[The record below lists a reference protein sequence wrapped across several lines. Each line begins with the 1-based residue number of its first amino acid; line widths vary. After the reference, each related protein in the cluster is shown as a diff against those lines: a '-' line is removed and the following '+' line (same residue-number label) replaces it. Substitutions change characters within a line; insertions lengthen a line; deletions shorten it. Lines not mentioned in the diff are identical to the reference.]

1 MVFLVICMSVIAWLA
16 FGFSFYL
23 KLAKEDI
30 ASGHTFEF
38 DWEIFLIVLA
48 TGVLSY
54 VVYGVLLF
62 AEKFEDF
69 MNKSINNMNG
79 DDFKGYQNCCKKCG
93 SVSLHTE
100 AKGNNTGLYCDD
112 CGSWQKWLNKD
123 ELRAFLHS
131 MREATP
137 EERESV
143 SEHIESISKPTGD
156 NFYDDKTVIERL
168 TEFKKHLDNEIDAE
182 MEKFPVSPED
192 AVRKNTYCFGLQK
205 VIYSIENIIAGRDFN
220 DAGE

>member
-79 DDFKGYQNCCKKCG
+79 D
-93 SVSLHTE
+93 E
-100 AKGNNTGLYCDD
+100 
-112 CGSWQKWLNKD
+112 
-123 ELRAFLHS
+123 
-131 MREATP
+131 
-137 EERESV
+137 
-143 SEHIESISKPTGD
+143 
-156 NFYDDKTVIERL
+156 
-168 TEFKKHLDNEIDAE
+168 
-182 MEKFPVSPED
+182 
-192 AVRKNTYCFGLQK
+192 
-205 VIYSIENIIAGRDFN
+205 
-220 DAGE
+220 